1 MFSAITFYWGND
13 ENLYNYVKDTLPY
26 TDDIVIGYIDL
37 FGKMPQIDGA
47 RILPFTHAYLLKYGH
62 SALLNSLDAE
72 CKYDWTFHAAVG
84 KRITAFDSDKIKNA
98 PQNVSGYAST
108 EKGLGGCWSN
118 LHNRNRAKWLKTVHE
133 VIMPKPGFVNSD
145 EIAIEWERTDYSYD
159 GEAQKRICQMYRQM
173 SRTKWV
179 ALEEMNP
186 HPARDRVISMYK
198 EHEYAYDLP
207 REDLLGYLI
216 NHNLEA
222 GM

>member
-1 MFSAITFYWGND
+1 MFSAITFYWGSHK
-13 ENLYNYVKDTLPY
+13 NLYKYVEDTSKY

-37 FGKMPQIDGA
+37 FGKIPKIDGA
-47 RILPFTHAYLLKYGH
+47 KIVPFTHQYILKYGH
-62 SALLNSLDAE
+62 SAILNYLDSE

-84 KRITAFDSDKIKNA
+84 KKITAFNSDKIKNA
-98 PQNVSGYAST
+98 PENVSGYAST

-118 LHNRNRAKWLKTVHE
+118 LHNKNKAEWVKTVHE
-133 VIMPKPGFVNSD
+133 VIMPKPGFANSS
-145 EIAIEWERTDYSYD
+145 EIAIEWERSVYLYD
-159 GEAQKRICQMYRQM
+159 GEAQKRVCQMYRQM
-173 SRTKWV
+173 TRTKWV
-179 ALEEMNP
+179 ALEDMNP
-186 HPARDRVISMYK
+186 HPARDRAISMYK